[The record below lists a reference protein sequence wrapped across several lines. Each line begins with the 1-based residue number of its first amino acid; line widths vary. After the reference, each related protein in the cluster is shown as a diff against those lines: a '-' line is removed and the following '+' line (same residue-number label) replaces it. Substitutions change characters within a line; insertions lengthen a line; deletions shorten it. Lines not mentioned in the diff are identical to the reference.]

1 MARLRWVLPGTGD
14 GTAERAASRLVAELT
29 LDPLAA
35 RVLVARGLAE
45 PADASRFL
53 AHGLNDLPDPFRMTG
68 MSPAVERLI
77 RAIVQGEKI
86 TLYGDYDVDGVCST
100 ALLSL
105 FLGSVGARPATYI
118 PHRIDEG
125 YGLNLRA
132 VERIATDGT
141 RVLVSLDC
149 GITSLSEVARAR
161 ELGLDVVV
169 VDHHAVPDT
178 LPPATAVLNPLQP
191 GCDYPTK
198 VLCAAGVTFN
208 LVMALRRSLRTLG
221 HFARRPEPP
230 LKPLLDLVALA
241 TVADVVPLTGA
252 NRILVKHGLD
262 SLGRAER
269 PGVRALKEVAGLEPD
284 SRVGVGQVGFQ
295 LGPRIN
301 AAGRL
306 DDASVG
312 LQLLRAR
319 TLEEA
324 RPLAKELNHAN
335 EERRL
340 LEHRMLGEAI
350 AQAEARPGT
359 RALVLWD
366 ATWHPGVVGI
376 VAARVVERFH
386 RPTLIIGVQG
396 EVAKGSGRS
405 IEGFH
410 LVEALRECAEHL
422 SRFGGHRHAAG
433 LTVPTER
440 LPDFRRS
447 FERVAALRLREEDL
461 EPRCRVDAVV
471 DLDTLSE
478 RAVEALGV
486 LGPFG
491 AGNPEPTFV
500 VRNVLAQPRILDSRR
515 SGPGHLKLSLPGAP
529 RLDAIGFGMASRSA
543 ELVGPVDLAFQA
555 GVDVWK
561 GRSRVSLRLRDL
573 RAAGGDGPVLRTGP

>member
-1 MARLRWVLPGTGD
+1 
-14 GTAERAASRLVAELT
+14 
-29 LDPLAA
+29 
-35 RVLVARGLAE
+35 
-45 PADASRFL
+45 
-53 AHGLNDLPDPFRMTG
+53 
-68 MSPAVERLI
+68 
-77 RAIVQGEKI
+77 
-86 TLYGDYDVDGVCST
+86 
-100 ALLSL
+100 
-105 FLGSVGARPATYI
+105 
-118 PHRIDEG
+118 
-125 YGLNLRA
+125 
-132 VERIATDGT
+132 
-141 RVLVSLDC
+141 
-149 GITSLSEVARAR
+149 
-161 ELGLDVVV
+161 
-169 VDHHAVPDT
+169 
-178 LPPATAVLNPLQP
+178 
-191 GCDYPTK
+191 
-198 VLCAAGVTFN
+198 
-208 LVMALRRSLRTLG
+208 
-221 HFARRPEPP
+221 
-230 LKPLLDLVALA
+230 
-241 TVADVVPLTGA
+241 
-252 NRILVKHGLD
+252 
-262 SLGRAER
+262 
-269 PGVRALKEVAGLEPD
+269 
-284 SRVGVGQVGFQ
+284 
-295 LGPRIN
+295 
-301 AAGRL
+301 
-306 DDASVG
+306 
-312 LQLLRAR
+312 
-319 TLEEA
+319 
-324 RPLAKELNHAN
+324 
-335 EERRL
+335 
-340 LEHRMLGEAI
+340 
-350 AQAEARPGT
+350 
-359 RALVLWD
+359 
-366 ATWHPGVVGI
+366 VGI

-500 VRNVLAQPRILDSRR
+500 ARNVLAQPRILNSRR

-573 RAAGGDGPVLRTGP
+573 RAAGEDGQVLRTGS